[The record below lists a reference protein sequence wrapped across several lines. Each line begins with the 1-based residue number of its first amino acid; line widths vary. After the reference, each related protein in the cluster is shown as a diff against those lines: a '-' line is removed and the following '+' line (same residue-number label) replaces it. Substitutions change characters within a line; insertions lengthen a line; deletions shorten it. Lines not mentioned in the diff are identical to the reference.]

1 MSAEEEEKKAEESLT
16 SNEIREMCK
25 MWETVQN
32 FVEKHHPNKAVVVW
46 AINLF
51 NDNAMSH
58 FCEILKRRQKQVSLD
73 RFLVKVAWKEKDSI
87 EPIDSSDSIS
97 DSESHPTQ

>member
-1 MSAEEEEKKAEESLT
+1 VSLGKTVGLEVNEADIQELEEDYEQEIMEDVLSEEEEIKAEESLT

-32 FVEKHHPNKAVVVW
+32 FVEKHQPNKAVAVR
-46 AINLF
+46 AINIF

-58 FCEILKRRQKQVSLD
+58 FREILKRRQKQV
-73 RFLVKVAWKEKDSI
+73 I
-87 EPIDSSDSIS
+87 G
-97 DSESHPTQ
+97 

>member
-1 MSAEEEEKKAEESLT
+1 MEESLT

-32 FVEKHHPNKAVVVW
+32 FVEKHYPNKAV
-46 AINLF
+46 ALRGMNLF

-58 FCEILKRRQKQVSLD
+58 FHKILEKRQKQVFWD
-73 RFLVKVAWKEKDSI
+73 RFLVKF
-87 EPIDSSDSIS
+87 
-97 DSESHPTQ
+97 T